1 MKKLRILLA
10 DDHKMVRDGL
20 RLLIDSQPDM
30 RVVGEAANGR
40 EVIQK
45 AHEFKPDVVVMDLSM
60 PELNGLQAT
69 ERLKAELPEI
79 KVVAMTAN
87 EDESYL
93 RQLCKVGAVGYVLKR
108 SAGDEL
114 VKAIGAVARGGVYFE
129 ATLASKALAR
139 QMTGGKSETGAGE
152 LSEREKEVL
161 VMLAWGYS
169 NKEIAGQLALSVKTV
184 ETYKVRIG
192 EKLGLRSRTE
202 MVQYAL
208 RQGWLNESH
217 PFLPRTAEGMVSTQR
232 HSAVEPQPKERG
244 QPCPPIACGQV
255 GTRGQGCYSCSAFF
269 LLGRQSGS
277 GPSNAPV

>member
-1 MKKLRILLA
+1 MTMKKLRILLA
-10 DDHKMVRDGL
+10 DDHKMVREGL

-40 EVIQK
+40 EVLQR
-45 AHEFKPDVVVMDLSM
+45 ARELKPDLVVMDLSM

-69 ERLKAELPEI
+69 ERLKAEAPEI
-79 KVVAMTAN
+79 KVVAITAN

-114 VKAIGAVARGGVYFE
+114 VKAIGLVAKGGVYFE
-129 ATLASKALAR
+129 AALASKALAK
-139 QMTGGKSETGAGE
+139 QMTGGKSETGTVE

-169 NKEIAGQLALSVKTV
+169 NKEIAGQLVLSVKTV
-184 ETYKVRIG
+184 ETYKVRVG

-208 RQGWLNESH
+208 RQGWLNENH
-217 PFLPRTAEGMVSTQR
+217 PFLPHAS
-232 HSAVEPQPKERG
+232 
-244 QPCPPIACGQV
+244 
-255 GTRGQGCYSCSAFF
+255 
-269 LLGRQSGS
+269 
-277 GPSNAPV
+277 

>member
-1 MKKLRILLA
+1 MTMKKLRILLA
-10 DDHKMVRDGL
+10 DDHKMVREGL

-40 EVIQK
+40 EVLQSAREI
-45 AHEFKPDVVVMDLSM
+45 KPDVVVMDLSM

-69 ERLKAELPEI
+69 ERLKAESPEI
-79 KVVAMTAN
+79 KVVAITAN

-114 VKAIGAVARGGVYFE
+114 VKAIGLVAKGGVYFE
-129 ATLASKALAR
+129 ATLASKAMAK
-139 QMTGGKSETGAGE
+139 QMTGGKSETGTVE

-169 NKEIAGQLALSVKTV
+169 NKEIAGQLVLSVKTV
-184 ETYKVRIG
+184 ETYKVRVG

-208 RQGWLNESH
+208 RQGWLNETH
-217 PFLPRTAEGMVSTQR
+217 PFLPPAR
-232 HSAVEPQPKERG
+232 
-244 QPCPPIACGQV
+244 
-255 GTRGQGCYSCSAFF
+255 
-269 LLGRQSGS
+269 
-277 GPSNAPV
+277 

>member
-20 RLLIDSQPDM
+20 RLLLDGQPDL
-30 RVVGEAANGR
+30 RVVGEAADGR
-40 EVIQK
+40 EVLQK
-45 AHEFKPDVVVMDLSM
+45 ARELHPDVVVMDLSM
-60 PELNGLQAT
+60 PEMNGLQAA

-114 VKAIGAVARGGVYFE
+114 VKAIGTVARGGVYFE
-129 ATLASKALAR
+129 ATLASKALAK
-139 QMTGGKSETGAGE
+139 QMTGGKGEAGAVE

-169 NKEIAGQLALSVKTV
+169 NKEIAAQLALSVKTV

-192 EKLGLRSRTE
+192 EKLGLRSRTQ
-202 MVQYAL
+202 MVQFAL
-208 RQGWLNESH
+208 RQGWLNEDH
-217 PFLPRTAEGMVSTQR
+217 PFLPRA
-232 HSAVEPQPKERG
+232 H
-244 QPCPPIACGQV
+244 
-255 GTRGQGCYSCSAFF
+255 
-269 LLGRQSGS
+269 
-277 GPSNAPV
+277 

>member
-1 MKKLRILLA
+1 MTMKKLRILLA
-10 DDHKMVRDGL
+10 DDHKMVREGL

-40 EVIQK
+40 EVLLR
-45 AHEFKPDVVVMDLSM
+45 ARELKPDVVVMDLSM

-69 ERLKAELPEI
+69 ERLRAESPEI
-79 KVVAMTAN
+79 KVVAITAN

-93 RQLCKVGAVGYVLKR
+93 RQLCKVGAAGYVLKR

-114 VKAIGAVARGGVYFE
+114 VKAISLVSKGGVYFE
-129 ATLASKALAR
+129 ASLASKALAR
-139 QMTGGKSETGAGE
+139 QMTGGKKDAGTVE

-169 NKEIAGQLALSVKTV
+169 NKEIAGQFTLSVKTV

-217 PFLPRTAEGMVSTQR
+217 PFLPRAR
-232 HSAVEPQPKERG
+232 
-244 QPCPPIACGQV
+244 
-255 GTRGQGCYSCSAFF
+255 
-269 LLGRQSGS
+269 
-277 GPSNAPV
+277 

>member
-1 MKKLRILLA
+1 MKRLRILLA

-20 RLLIDSQPDM
+20 RLLIDGQPDM

-40 EVIQK
+40 EVLLK
-45 AHEFKPDVVVMDLSM
+45 ARELNPDVVVMDLSM

-69 ERLKAELPEI
+69 ERLKTDLPQI

-114 VKAIGAVARGGVYFE
+114 VKAIGAVAKGGVYFE
-129 ATLASKALAR
+129 AALASKALAT
-139 QMTGGKSETGAGE
+139 QMTGGKSATGPVA
-152 LSEREKEVL
+152 LSDREKEVL

-169 NKEIAGQLALSVKTV
+169 NKEIAGQLTLSVKTV

-192 EKLGLRSRTE
+192 EKLGLRSRTQ

-208 RQGWLNESH
+208 HQGWLNESH
-217 PFLPRTAEGMVSTQR
+217 PFLPRAR
-232 HSAVEPQPKERG
+232 
-244 QPCPPIACGQV
+244 
-255 GTRGQGCYSCSAFF
+255 
-269 LLGRQSGS
+269 
-277 GPSNAPV
+277 

>member
-1 MKKLRILLA
+1 MTMKKLRILLA
-10 DDHKMVRDGL
+10 DDHKMVREGL

-40 EVIQK
+40 EVLQR
-45 AHEFKPDVVVMDLSM
+45 ARELKPDVVVMDLSM

-69 ERLKAELPEI
+69 ERLKAESPEI
-79 KVVAMTAN
+79 KVVAITAN

-114 VKAIGAVARGGVYFE
+114 VKAIGLVAKGGVYFE
-129 ATLASKALAR
+129 AALASKALAK
-139 QMTGGKSETGAGE
+139 QMTGGKSETGTVE

-208 RQGWLNESH
+208 RQGWLNETH
-217 PFLPRTAEGMVSTQR
+217 PFLPHAS
-232 HSAVEPQPKERG
+232 
-244 QPCPPIACGQV
+244 
-255 GTRGQGCYSCSAFF
+255 
-269 LLGRQSGS
+269 
-277 GPSNAPV
+277 

>member
-10 DDHKMVRDGL
+10 DDHKMVREGL
-20 RLLIDSQPDM
+20 RLLIDGQPDM

-40 EVIQK
+40 EVMQK
-45 AHEFKPDVVVMDLSM
+45 ARELKPNVVVMDLSM

-69 ERLKAELPEI
+69 ERLKSESPEI
-79 KVVAMTAN
+79 KVVAITAN

-114 VKAIGAVARGGVYFE
+114 VKAIGTVAGGGVYFE
-129 ATLASKALAR
+129 ATLASKALAK
-139 QMTGGKSETGAGE
+139 QMIGSKSDAGTVD

-169 NKEIAGQLALSVKTV
+169 NKEIAAKLNLSVKTV

-208 RQGWLNESH
+208 RQGWLNETH
-217 PFLPRTAEGMVSTQR
+217 PFPPRV
-232 HSAVEPQPKERG
+232 
-244 QPCPPIACGQV
+244 
-255 GTRGQGCYSCSAFF
+255 
-269 LLGRQSGS
+269 
-277 GPSNAPV
+277 